1 LLSIFFVY
9 ADSEGPTGNEEEK
22 SQQADAKT
30 KLADLKQRFGRD
42 DGTFDLE
49 DLGDELDHLDEESD
63 DDDNDDNDDDD
74 ESECD
79 DEINS
84 NG

>member
-1 LLSIFFVY
+1 MLLGCWAFFFLC

-49 DLGDELDHLDEESD
+49 DLGDELDHLEEESD
-63 DDDNDDNDDDD
+63 DDDDNDDD
-74 ESECD
+74 ESD